1 MSTASGTAEGIKDG
15 DWKAGVVGGITG
27 ALAMGV
33 LVLAMKK
40 AVVAMAI
47 PALYGLAP
55 PANVAAGLFFHL
67 SHGAVLGVVFA
78 AIIGAVDADS
88 YGKVVGI
95 GAAWGLATW
104 ILLAGLVMP
113 LWLQAV
119 GFSGAPPFPNFAPPS
134 ALWHLTYGVV
144 LGAVYLKLEGRF

>member
-1 MSTASGTAEGIKDG
+1 MSTATGTVEGIEDG
-15 DWKAGVVGGITG
+15 DWKAGVGGGITG

-47 PALYGLAP
+47 PSLYGLAP
-55 PANVAAGLFFHL
+55 PATLAAGLFFHL

-78 AIIGAVDADS
+78 AIIGA
-88 YGKVVGI
+88 
-95 GAAWGLATW
+95 AWGLATW
-104 ILLAGLVMP
+104 VLLAGLVMP

-119 GFSGAPPFPNFAPPS
+119 GFPNAPPFPNFAPPS

-144 LGAVYLKLEGRF
+144 LGAVYPKLDGRF